1 MSAARRAS
9 VAHNLASL
17 PLVRAPVA
25 AGRMGMGVHYAKMKY
40 GGIGR
45 DEEEEAGLLARAIEP
60 ANERHNIAIT

>member
-45 DEEEEAGLLARAIEP
+45 DEEEEAGLLAQSNQRT
-60 ANERHNIAIT
+60 NDITLP

>member
-1 MSAARRAS
+1 M
-9 VAHNLASL
+9 AHNLASL

-45 DEEEEAGLLARAIEP
+45 DEEEEEEEAGLLARAIEP
-60 ANERHNIAIT
+60 TNERHNIAIT